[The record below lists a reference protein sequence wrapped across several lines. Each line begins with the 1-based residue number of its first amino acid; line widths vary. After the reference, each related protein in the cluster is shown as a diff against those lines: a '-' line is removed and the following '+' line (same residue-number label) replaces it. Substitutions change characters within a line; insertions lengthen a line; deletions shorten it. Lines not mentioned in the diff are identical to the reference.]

1 MCPSF
6 RMFYQQF
13 HNSECIRKKID
24 SSECSNTA
32 TGEYVRQP
40 GAPVTRGGKGE
51 PALMLQAASEDVR
64 ESSDMCCK

>member
-1 MCPSF
+1 M
-6 RMFYQQF
+6 YK
-13 HNSECIRKKID
+13 NKKID

-40 GAPVTRGGKGE
+40 GAPVTRDGKGE

-64 ESSDMCCK
+64 ESSGMCCK